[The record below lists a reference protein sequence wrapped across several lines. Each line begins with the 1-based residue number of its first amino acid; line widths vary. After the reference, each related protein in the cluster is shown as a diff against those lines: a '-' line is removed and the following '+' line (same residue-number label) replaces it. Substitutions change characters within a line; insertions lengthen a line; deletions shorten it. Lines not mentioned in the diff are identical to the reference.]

1 MMSEIQPPYVDVDI
15 EDLEGFLDKIIEDD
29 TLKKTTLEYCTSIV
43 AYLPMSQIYDKPPVK
58 RMT

>member
-1 MMSEIQPPYVDVDI
+1 MMSEIQAPYVDVDI
-15 EDLEGFLDKIIEDD
+15 EDLEDFLDKIIEDD

-43 AYLPMSQIYDKPPVK
+43 GYLPMSQIYDKPPVK

>member
-1 MMSEIQPPYVDVDI
+1 MMSEIQAPYVDVDI

-43 AYLPMSQIYDKPPVK
+43 GYLPMSQIYDKPPVK

>member
-1 MMSEIQPPYVDVDI
+1 MMTEIHPPYVDVDI

-43 AYLPMSQIYDKPPVK
+43 GYLPMSQSYDRPPVK
-58 RMT
+58 RMG

>member
-43 AYLPMSQIYDKPPVK
+43 GYLAMSQIYDRPPVK
-58 RMT
+58 RMS

>member
-43 AYLPMSQIYDKPPVK
+43 GYLPMSQIYDKPPVK

>member
-1 MMSEIQPPYVDVDI
+1 MMTEIHPPYVDVDI

-43 AYLPMSQIYDKPPVK
+43 GYLPMSQIYDRPPVK
-58 RMT
+58 RIG